1 MKIKQ
6 AISSAILVLLVT
18 APTAWGQD
26 NIRAAMESAN
36 KEWSA
41 AYNSMN
47 GKAFPALY
55 TKDAILM
62 PPGVQAI
69 NGSEA
74 IGQFWT
80 DLLKAGN
87 RKNFAIEIAS
97 IQRDGKYAYQTARW
111 TLDLVKDTGD
121 VTKVVGSSVRIFEEQ
136 SDGKWLAK
144 VHIYNVY

>member
-1 MKIKQ
+1 VGGRKSPELPAHKIRHNVVYGSRHFGIGESPVSNGRYDHEIKQ
-6 AISSAILVLLVT
+6 AISSAILLTLVT

-26 NIRAAMESAN
+26 NIRAAMEDAN

-62 PPGVQAI
+62 SLSPGVQAI

-80 DLLKAGN
+80 DLLKA
-87 RKNFAIEIAS
+87 ET
-97 IQRDGKYAYQTARW
+97 GKI
-111 TLDLVKDTGD
+111 
-121 VTKVVGSSVRIFEEQ
+121 SP
-136 SDGKWLAK
+136 
-144 VHIYNVY
+144 